1 MDEIEFCL
9 VVMLVVSL
17 VVVVWPFTDEF
28 KNR

>member
-1 MDEIEFCL
+1 MDEIEFSL

-17 VVVVWPFTDEF
+17 VVIVWSFTDEF